1 MHPLANM
8 VHEAWFSLASFV
20 KLFVLGTG
28 LRLPWTIQ
36 AALDPQQMA
45 KHLEA
50 GKPILGWQTASG

>member
-1 MHPLANM
+1 M